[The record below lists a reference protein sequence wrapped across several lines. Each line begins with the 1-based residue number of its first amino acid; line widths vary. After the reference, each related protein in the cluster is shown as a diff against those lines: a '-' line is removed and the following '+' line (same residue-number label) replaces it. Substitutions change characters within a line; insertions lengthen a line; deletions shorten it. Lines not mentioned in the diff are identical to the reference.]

1 MRSQYKSITFV
12 NKRDGKY
19 QEYCR
24 NMSYLRNTNR
34 FQNERDSK
42 KVITTWL
49 ENVVI
54 KFLSKYY
61 TPEGRSTLAW

>member
-1 MRSQYKSITFV
+1 
-12 NKRDGKY
+12 
-19 QEYCR
+19 
-24 NMSYLRNTNR
+24 MSYLRNTNR

-61 TPEGRSTLAW
+61 TPEGRRVIVP